1 MLGKREVLDQTI
13 RSFVDQAGGFLLVS
27 GDTTFVRIFKGLIK
41 TLGMP
46 KDCMYCETRATH
58 YVRRMHTMLKRFHK
72 LVLLVEASM
81 GEVNNTMYFRQIKE
95 ALGEKVW
102 IICLSSEL
110 NRDVLCLF
118 HEMGADNIIIK
129 PVSVNSIIKKIV
141 YTIKPNNLREL
152 VDKAAE
158 AIAKGDTDAAQSH
171 IDRIFEVNPESSIAN
186 ILLGDMARK
195 AKRYDEAEARYK
207 QAASKAR
214 MYLEPLER
222 LADLYAEI
230 NDREARIAVLER
242 LDRLSPLNHQRKI
255 LIGDICADLGDAVR
269 ARKHFD
275 AAVAVVRR
283 HARDQIVAT
292 LMNVGQ
298 KVMAIDPELGIGYMN
313 EAMTLKSDDFS
324 IQDMWMFNEIG
335 RHLRK
340 QGKWK
345 QAINYYV
352 KALKV
357 DPDNAGL
364 FYNLAMA
371 YLQGKMYFK
380 ALEHATMALDKN
392 PDLLNVDISVPFNL
406 ARIYFHV
413 RQMAESDKYVR
424 MVLDRDPTH
433 QGALK
438 LLALLQGKGG

>member
-1 MLGKREVLDQTI
+1 MGKREVLDQTI
-13 RSFVDQAGGFLLVS
+13 RQFVDQAGGFLLVS
-27 GDTTFVRIFKGLIK
+27 DDATFVRMFKGLIK
-41 TLGMP
+41 TLGLSME
-46 KDCMYCETRATH
+46 CMYCETHATH
-58 YVRRMHTMLKRFHK
+58 YVRRLHAMLKGFQK
-72 LVLLVEASM
+72 LVLLVEATM
-81 GEVNNTMYFRQIKE
+81 GEVNNTVHFRQIRE
-95 ALGEKVW
+95 ALGDRVR

-158 AIAKGDTDAAQSH
+158 AIAREDEETAHAC

-186 ILLGDMARK
+186 MLLGDMARK
-195 AKRYDEAEARYK
+195 AGRYDEAEARYK

-230 NDREARIAVLER
+230 NDRKARIAVLEK

-255 LIGDICADLGDAVR
+255 LLGDICVDMGDSVR

-275 AAVAVVRR
+275 AAVAVVRK
-283 HARDQIVAT
+283 HARDQIAAT
-292 LMNVGQ
+292 LMSVGQ
-298 KVMAIDPELGIGYMN
+298 KIMAIDPEQGIEYMN
-313 EAMTLKSDDFS
+313 NAMALKSEDFS
-324 IQDMWMFNEIG
+324 IQDLWMFNEIG

-345 QAINYYV
+345 QAINYYA
-352 KALKV
+352 KALKI

-392 PDLLNVDISVPFNL
+392 PDLVLADMSIPLNL
-406 ARIYFHV
+406 ARIYVHV
-413 RQMAESDKYVR
+413 KQPVEAAKYVR
-424 MVLDRDPTH
+424 MVLDRDPHH

-438 LLALLQGKGG
+438 LRTVLQGKEN